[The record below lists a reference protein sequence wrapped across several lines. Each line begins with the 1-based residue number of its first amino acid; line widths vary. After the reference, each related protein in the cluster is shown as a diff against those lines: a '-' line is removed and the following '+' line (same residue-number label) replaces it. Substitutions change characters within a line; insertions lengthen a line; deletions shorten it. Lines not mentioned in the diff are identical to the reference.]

1 MGRTARSG
9 TFSRHS
15 GHGADLAGAC
25 ARWGIP
31 YVLNRAI
38 PGGLAPAASC
48 GTPQETIARSRPCT
62 TDMPS
67 ALRPGRRSRL
77 PQAGQD
83 GGNRKPGSSRF
94 CAVRVPGRPCAP
106 AFCPLR
112 PCADQPQRHPF
123 AGCASPP
130 GAEGPLAW
138 PISAASPATGAIFSW
153 PEPCVVCKA
162 TILTALHQRGKSLP
176 PRLFPTRPFFSVFR
190 TLDRTIFQPER
201 SGQCLSRHQAGHYAR
216 MPNALGR
223 GLLHGHRY
231 GLLA

>member
-1 MGRTARSG
+1 MGLILPEHARV
-9 TFSRHS
+9 
-15 GHGADLAGAC
+15 GAFLTSLTVPYLVGLPPPLHAG
-25 ARWGIP
+25 R
-31 YVLNRAI
+31 LRKLLRAADRAPQI
-38 PGGLAPAASC
+38 CRQPCGLADEAVYRRQVRMEETVSRAQAVFAPSEFQAALVRRHFVRY
-48 GTPQETIARSRPCT
+48 GPVRTNRNGILLPDAPRP
-62 TDMPS
+62 PEP
-67 ALRPGRRSRL
+67 RGR
-77 PQAGQD
+77 
-83 GGNRKPGSSRF
+83 
-94 CAVRVPGRPCAP
+94 C
-106 AFCPLR
+106 
-112 PCADQPQRHPF
+112 
-123 AGCASPP
+123 
-130 GAEGPLAW
+130 AW

-162 TILTALHQRGKSLP
+162 TIFTALHQRGKSHP